1 MAQKIANQGLIKS
14 YFITLGMM
22 LRDKAVVLMLIVA
35 PIIYGFYY
43 PWPYSPQIVR
53 QSTIGI
59 IDNDRIDL
67 ARRIIRF
74 AEASPNLVLR
84 QYPDTRSAYHDLV
97 QREIEGYLTIPEGLK
112 SDVFLGNQVIL
123 PGQVNGAYLLLGKS
137 ALTGMLGAVRT
148 VSAGIELKRLA
159 AQGINGEQATFIRDP
174 VPLVINPL
182 YNPNEGY
189 GNYIVPAVSW
199 LILQQTLLIGAA
211 LFIGTLTEQRRVA
224 ATASVWAGRVLALA
238 SINMIMA
245 VFYTGWVFVIQGFAH
260 GGNPS
265 GNLLLIALFS
275 TTTAALGCIFGLWF
289 KVRER
294 ALQILTFS
302 SLPLFFISGYSWP
315 LNAMPEFLQ
324 YVRWLTP
331 STAAIQAGV
340 HFNQMDASIHDNL
353 HYLLGLGALGLCAYL
368 LLIRVGRHD

>member
-1 MAQKIANQGLIKS
+1 MTPMAEYGLIKS
-14 YFITLGMM
+14 YFITLSMM

-59 IDNDRIDL
+59 IDDDRSDL
-67 ARRIIRF
+67 SRQIIRF
-74 AEASPNLVLR
+74 AEASPNLVLK
-84 QYPDTRSAYHDLV
+84 QYSDARSAYYDLI
-97 QREIEGYLTIPEGLK
+97 QRKISGYLTIPDGLK
-112 SDVFLGNQVIL
+112 NDVFLGNQVIL

-159 AQGINGEQATFIRDP
+159 ARGISGEQASFIRDP
-174 VPLVINPL
+174 VPVIINPL

-224 ATASVWAGRVLALA
+224 ATAAVWAGRVLALA
-238 SINMIMA
+238 SVNMIMA
-245 VFYTGWVFVIQGFAH
+245 LFYTGWVFVIQGFAH
-260 GGNPS
+260 GGNPL
-265 GNLLLIALFS
+265 GNLLLIVLFS
-275 TTTAALGCIFGLWF
+275 PTAAAFGCLFGLWF

-302 SLPLFFISGYSWP
+302 SLPLFFVSGYSWP

-340 HFNQMDASIHDNL
+340 HFNQMDASIRDNL
-353 HYLLGLGALGLCAYL
+353 HYLIGLGTLGICAYL